1 MICLAGPAGPGAR
14 VRQAISLFS
23 SDCRLLLA
31 RKSISKIDMESSGER
46 HEFASDNT
54 TGICPEVLTALEEAN
69 HGAAESYGADKWTG
83 RVRELVRDLFET
95 DCDVYLVSN
104 GTAANALALSQLCQP
119 FHSVICHKNAH
130 VETDE
135 CGAPEFFTRGSK
147 LLLVGGDNAKLDI
160 DEAEAT
166 IARQPEV
173 HAHKPRVISIT
184 QATEFGTIYSRDEIA
199 ALSKLAQKR
208 EMFLHM
214 DGARFANA
222 VAALA
227 CSPKEIT
234 WKLGVDVLCFGG
246 TKNGGA
252 GAELVIF
259 FKKELSREF
268 EYRVKQG
275 GQLASKA
282 RFLAAQWNGL
292 LTNNVWLR
300 NAQHANAMARKLA
313 DRLRVAGKIDI
324 VMPVEANAVFVRLPG
339 PLVRNL
345 NSRGW
350 HFYKFIEPDVYRLMC
365 SWTTIDESIDR
376 LVDDLLR
383 EAKAVL

>member
-1 MICLAGPAGPGAR
+1 MHPA
-14 VRQAISLFS
+14 
-23 SDCRLLLA
+23 
-31 RKSISKIDMESSGER
+31 ETH

-54 TGICPEVLTALEEAN
+54 AGMCGEVLAALEEVN
-69 HGAAESYGADKWTG
+69 PGAAESYAEDEWTD

-95 DCDVYLVSN
+95 DCDVFLVSN
-104 GTAANALALSQLCQP
+104 GTAANALALAQLCQP
-119 FHSVICHKNAH
+119 FHSVTCHRNAH
-130 VETDE
+130 IQTDE

-147 LLLVGGDNAKLDI
+147 LLLVGGDRGKIDI
-160 DEAEAT
+160 NEAEAT

-184 QATEFGTIYSRDEIA
+184 QATEFGTVYRRDEVVAI
-199 ALSKLAQKR
+199 SEFAQKR

-222 VAALA
+222 IAALN

-234 WKLGVDVLCFGG
+234 WKSGVDVLCFGG
-246 TKNGGA
+246 TKNGAA

-259 FKKELSREF
+259 FKNELSREF

-282 RFLAAQWNGL
+282 RFLAAQWLGL
-292 LTNNVWLR
+292 LRGGVWLR

-313 DRLRVAGKIDI
+313 ERLRASGKIDI
-324 VMPVEANAVFVRLPG
+324 ALPVEVNSVFVQLPDQ
-339 PLVRNL
+339 VMRSL

-365 SWTTIDESIDR
+365 SWATTDAEIER
-376 LVDDLLR
+376 FVGELLR
-383 EAKAVL
+383 